1 MHCRYVCLIMFN
13 DNSNC
18 DCSESAMPSYVTQE
32 SGYIN
37 GGEGGGSYKN
47 LWVKIC
53 LLHGAT
59 VCIRTIIT

>member
-1 MHCRYVCLIMFN
+1 MHYRYVCLIMFN

-37 GGEGGGSYKN
+37 GGEGGGVTRIY
-47 LWVKIC
+47 
-53 LLHGAT
+53 G
-59 VCIRTIIT
+59 